1 MQLGFHF
8 RGREGG
14 MCFYFFFLFGWT
26 GGVRA
31 AAFCHV
37 RFLRF
42 YYACRGG
49 GIPTP
54 TPFLPHLASFK
65 VPADLRL
72 HTSATAV
79 QVHPPGFAL
88 HIHETIQPESLLLLS
103 SVNPL
108 LSFLV
113 GRPGTVCPT
122 FALSRREKKGKC
134 KKRSLGQKKWMEERF
149 SLSFFPPFHLI
160 FRRRLVL
167 SLLLFLSPRPIHS
180 TRVSTAE

>member
-1 MQLGFHF
+1 
-8 RGREGG
+8 

-26 GGVRA
+26 GGVRV

-37 RFLRF
+37 RFHRF
-42 YYACRGG
+42 YVCRGG

-65 VPADLRL
+65 VPAADLRL
-72 HTSATAV
+72 HTTATAV

-88 HIHETIQPESLLLLS
+88 HIHETIQPASLLLLS

-113 GRPGTVCPT
+113 GRPCTVRPT
-122 FALSRREKKGKC
+122 FALSRRERKGKC

-149 SLSFFPPFHLI
+149 SLSSSPFHLI

-180 TRVSTAE
+180 ARVSTAE